1 MKLVKYILVNETNS
15 HKAGSAVRDCH
26 LPDIRH
32 HIIVKAGRLSRG
44 ELISRLAGLRRHYP
58 EAKILGLG
66 ELGEYRVHPCEAMNG
81 LRREM
86 SELF

>member
-15 HKAGSAVRDCH
+15 HKAGSAVRNCH

-44 ELISRLAGLRRHYP
+44 ELISRLADLRRHYP